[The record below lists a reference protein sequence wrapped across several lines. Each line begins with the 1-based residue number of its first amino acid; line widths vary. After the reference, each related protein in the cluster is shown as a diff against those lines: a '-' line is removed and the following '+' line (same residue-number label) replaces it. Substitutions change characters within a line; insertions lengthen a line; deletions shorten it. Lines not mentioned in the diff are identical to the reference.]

1 MTTVFSIFSPA
12 SSFQDGVDVL
22 HNNQGGRY
30 AMETIATKSGIQ
42 SILIINQIVRED
54 EGLYTCSMS
63 NPYGRD
69 AQVLKVIVQ
78 GMECW

>member
-1 MTTVFSIFSPA
+1 M
-12 SSFQDGVDVL
+12 DVL

>member
-1 MTTVFSIFSPA
+1 
-12 SSFQDGVDVL
+12 
-22 HNNQGGRY
+22 
-30 AMETIATKSGIQ
+30 METIATKSGIQ